1 MTKVSKTFQSV
12 KDVKYSK
19 GNVTKRSF
27 AFTTNGS
34 DGSERS
40 FVLNVN

>member
-1 MTKVSKTFQSV
+1 MAKVSKTFQNV
-12 KDVKYSK
+12 RDIKYGK
-19 GNVTKRSF
+19 GNLTKGSF

>member
-12 KDVKYSK
+12 KDIKYGK
-19 GNVTKRSF
+19 GNLTSRSF
-27 AFTTNGS
+27 EFKSNAT